1 VSRQPRSARLR
12 WALPVAATLGALALL
27 GAGVAAASPAPAR
40 SGPGAVL
47 VVDTSTT
54 TEPPTTTTVL
64 PTTTTEAPTTTTT
77 EPATTT
83 EPVHATTTTEP
94 ATTTTSTTTPLT
106 TTKSSSTPWG
116 LIVLIVVLVI
126 LIVVIALVLWSRK
139 KRGAESDWRR
149 AVVPALS
156 DAQLARD
163 ALLSGNAESEDP
175 EVRGAVAVQV
185 ERAATA
191 LDRSV
196 RSAPDEQA
204 GTMAS
209 AAAEAVR
216 NLAFAIEADRLLRH
230 GTSAPSGIQLAQ
242 ADEARRSRGTE
253 LNTALAR
260 LSARISTKSGK
271 SSGR

>member
-1 VSRQPRSARLR
+1 MTGNTRSRLVRL
-12 WALPVAATLGALALL
+12 ALPVAATLGAVGLL
-27 GAGVAAASPAPAR
+27 GVGVAAASPATAR
-40 SGPGAVL
+40 SGPQAVL
-47 VVDTSTT
+47 VVDTTTTT
-54 TEPPTTTTVL
+54 TEPPTTTTTVP
-64 PTTTTEAPTTTTT
+64 PTTTTEPPTTTTT

-83 EPVHATTTTEP
+83 TEPPTTTTEP
-94 ATTTTSTTTPLT
+94 ATTTTSTPLT
-106 TTKSSSTPWG
+106 STKSSSTPWG

-126 LIVVIALVLWSRK
+126 LIVVLALVLVARK
-139 KRGAESDWRR
+139 KRGAETEWRR

-204 GTMAS
+204 GAMAS
-209 AAAEAVR
+209 AGAEAVR

-230 GTSAPSGIQLAQ
+230 GTSSPTGMQLAQ

-260 LSARISTKSGK
+260 LSARVSTKSGK
-271 SSGR
+271 PSGR

>member
-1 VSRQPRSARLR
+1 MTGHPRTARVRL
-12 WALPVAATLGALALL
+12 ALPLAATLGALALL
-27 GAGVAAASPAPAR
+27 GVGVAGASPATAR

-54 TEPPTTTTVL
+54 TEPATTTTTV
-64 PTTTTEAPTTTTT
+64 PPTTTTTEAPTTTTT
-77 EPATTT
+77 EPTTTTT
-83 EPVHATTTTEP
+83 EASTTTTEP
-94 ATTTTSTTTPLT
+94 ATTTTSTPLT
-106 TTKSSSTPWG
+106 GTKSSSTPWG

-126 LIVVIALVLWSRK
+126 LIVVIALVLVARK
-139 KRGAESDWRR
+139 KRGAEAEWRR

-204 GTMAS
+204 GAMAS
-209 AAAEAVR
+209 AGAEAVR

-230 GTSAPSGIQLAQ
+230 GTSSPTGMQLAQ

-260 LSARISTKSGK
+260 LSARISTKNGK
-271 SSGR
+271 PSAH

>member
-1 VSRQPRSARLR
+1 MTGHPRPARVRL
-12 WALPVAATLGALALL
+12 ALPLAATLGALALL
-27 GAGVAAASPAPAR
+27 GVGVAGASPARAHA
-40 SGPGAVL
+40 GPGAVL

-54 TEPPTTTTVL
+54 TEPPTTTTTVP
-64 PTTTTEAPTTTTT
+64 PTTTTEAPTTTT

-83 EPVHATTTTEP
+83 TEASTTTTEP
-94 ATTTTSTTTPLT
+94 ATTTTTTPLT
-106 TTKSSSTPWG
+106 GTKSSSTPWG

-126 LIVVIALVLWSRK
+126 LIVVIALVLVARK
-139 KRGAESDWRR
+139 KRGAEAEWRR

-204 GTMAS
+204 GAMAS
-209 AAAEAVR
+209 AGAEAVR

-230 GTSAPSGIQLAQ
+230 GTSSPTGMQLAQ

-253 LNTALAR
+253 INTALAR
-260 LSARISTKSGK
+260 LSARISTKNGK
-271 SSGR
+271 PSAH

>member
-1 VSRQPRSARLR
+1 MTGYSRSALRR

-27 GAGVAAASPAPAR
+27 GSGVAEASPVPAR
-40 SGPGAVL
+40 PGPGVIL
-47 VVDTSTT
+47 VADPTTT
-54 TEPPTTTTVL
+54 TEPTTTTTVP

-77 EPATTT
+77 VPATTT
-83 EPVHATTTTEP
+83 TEAPTTTTEP
-94 ATTTTSTTTPLT
+94 ATTTTTAPLT
-106 TTKSSSTPWG
+106 TTTSSSTPWG

-139 KRGAESDWRR
+139 KRGAEAAWRR
-149 AVVPALS
+149 TVVPALS

-196 RSAPDEQA
+196 RSAPDEQTGA
-204 GTMAS
+204 MAS
-209 AAAEAVR
+209 AGAEAVR

-230 GTSAPSGIQLAQ
+230 GTSAPSGMQLAQ

-260 LSARISTKSGK
+260 LSARVSTKSGK
-271 SSGR
+271 PSGP